1 MTMAGLRFGF
11 FLGCIAPNRYPG
23 IEVATRKIAPML
35 GIELIDLPRAACCP
49 APGVFRSFDP
59 TTWLALAARNL
70 SISEELGVD
79 IFTVCNGCYGSL
91 REANETFKEEPEKL
105 VKVNEIL
112 KEVGRTYRGSIQVRH
127 IAEVLYKDVG
137 VEKIRSI
144 VKKQLGLK
152 VAVHYGCH
160 ILKPTKHRGID
171 SAERPRFVDEMVEA
185 LGCESVQYKDRMLC
199 CGAGGGLRT
208 GALDVSLDMTLEK
221 LRNVHESG
229 ADLLVDICPFC
240 HLQFDYG
247 QIQIR
252 DGAKEYYAIPVLHY
266 VQLLGLA
273 AELNPKEIGVYSNF
287 VSVDQVIKKIGM

>member
-1 MTMAGLRFGF
+1 MIMPDKKFGL

-23 IEVATRKIAPML
+23 IEVATRKLAPML

-49 APGVFRSFDP
+49 APGVFRSFDQ

-70 SISEELGVD
+70 AISEELGVD
-79 IFTVCNGCYGSL
+79 IMTICNGCYGSL
-91 REANETFKEEPEKL
+91 REANVTFKEEPQKL
-105 VKVNEIL
+105 AAVNEIL
-112 KEVGRTYRGSIQVRH
+112 KEANRAYTGNIQVRH
-127 IAEVLYKDVG
+127 IAEVFYKDIG
-137 VEKIRSI
+137 IDKIRSI
-144 VKKQLGLK
+144 IKKPLHLR

-185 LGCESVQYKDRMLC
+185 LGCESVNYKDRMLC

-208 GALDVSLDMTLEK
+208 GALEVSLDMTLEK
-221 LRNVHESG
+221 IRNVHESG

-252 DGAKEYYAIPVLHY
+252 DNLKEYYAVPVLHY

-273 AELNPKEIGVYSNF
+273 AGLDPTEIGAYANF
-287 VSVDQVIKKIGM
+287 VPMDQVVKKIGT

>member
-1 MTMAGLRFGF
+1 MSMSGMRFGL

-23 IEVATRKIAPML
+23 IEVATRQLAPML

-49 APGVFRSFDP
+49 APGVFRSFDQ

-70 SISEELGVD
+70 SISEGLGAD
-79 IFTVCNGCYGSL
+79 ILTICNGCYGSL
-91 REANETFKEEPEKL
+91 KEANETFKEKPEKL
-105 VKVNEIL
+105 AAVNEIL
-112 KEVGRTYRGSIQVRH
+112 KETGRTYRGTIQVRH
-127 IAEVLYKDVG
+127 IAEVFYKDTRI
-137 VEKIRSI
+137 EKIRSI
-144 VKKQLGLK
+144 VKKPLGLK

-171 SAERPRFVDEMVEA
+171 SAERPRFVDELVEA
-185 LGCESVQYKDRMLC
+185 LGCESIQYKDRMLC

-221 LRNVHESG
+221 IRNVHQSG
-229 ADLLVDICPFC
+229 ADLIIDICPFC

-252 DGAKEYYAIPVLHY
+252 DSQKEYYAIPVLHY

-273 AELNPKEIGVYSNF
+273 AGLDPKETGIYANF
-287 VSVDQVIKKIGM
+287 VPADQIIKKIGM